1 MLKKRICHVS
11 VELLKEKIYRF
22 MPIHSGRMEI
32 TMSEE
37 LFDSSKLRVIPVEIN
52 SEMKKSY
59 IDYAMS
65 VIVGRALPDVRD
77 GLKPVHR
84 RILYAMY
91 EDGITPDKAYR
102 KCATTV
108 GNVLG
113 RYHPHGDAS
122 VYDAMVRMAQDFS
135 LRYPM
140 VDGHGNFGSID
151 GDGAAAYRYTEAKMS
166 KLSMHML
173 TDIEKDTVE
182 FMPNFDESRKEPV
195 VLPSRFP
202 HLLVNGSNGIAV
214 GMATNIP
221 PHNLGEVIDGIVAL
235 IDNPEITI
243 DELME
248 YIPGPDFPTGGQIIG
263 MSGIRAAYHTGRG
276 KLRVRARAEIE
287 DWKDSRQR
295 IVVTEIPYG
304 VNKARL
310 IEKIAELVHDK
321 RIEGISGL
329 RDESDRDGMRIVIE
343 LKRDVNGTIIL
354 NQLYKYSQL
363 EDTFSVIML
372 ALVNQTDPRVLNLK
386 EVLVNY
392 VDFQKDVITRRTRF
406 DKAKAE
412 ARAHILEGLTIAL
425 DNIDEVIRII
435 RSSYNNAKEQ
445 LIERFS
451 FSDLQA
457 QAILD
462 MRLAR
467 LSGLEREKVENEY
480 AEIKA
485 LIAHLT
491 EILGNEQMIL
501 DIIKEEISEI
511 KNKFGDPRRTAIAP
525 AENDID
531 IEDLIEEE
539 DNIITLTHQ
548 GYIKRLAADVY
559 KSQKRGGKGIIGMQ
573 TKEEDFVSNM
583 FVSSTHAHILFFTN
597 KGRMYRLK
605 AYEIPEAGRTAKG
618 TPAVNLMA
626 LEPGE
631 SISAVIPVRNY
642 EDGKY
647 LLMCTKAGVIKKTD
661 LMEYENAPKAGKIA
675 IRLDEGDELIRV
687 KLTEGTSDIFVA
699 SHLGKMIRFNEKD
712 VRDMGRV
719 SRGVRAISLENG
731 DYVIGM
737 DIACEGGKM
746 LVVSEY
752 GYGKKTELSEYKC
765 QNRGGKGTATYKISG
780 ATGAVAGMEIVTPDD
795 DIVLITSEGV
805 VIRMDSEDISTYGRV
820 TKGVRLM
827 RFADNVS
834 IISVAKVAKD
844 ESSDDEPIADESTD
858 ETIQETD

>member
-1 MLKKRICHVS
+1 MA
-11 VELLKEKIYRF
+11 
-22 MPIHSGRMEI
+22 
-32 TMSEE
+32 EE
-37 LFDSSKLRVIPVEIN
+37 LFDTSKLKVIPVEIN

-91 EDGITPDKAYR
+91 EDGITPDKPYK

-135 LRYPM
+135 LRYPT
-140 VDGHGNFGSID
+140 VDGHGNFGSVD
-151 GDGAAAYRYTEAKMS
+151 GDGAAAYRYTEARMP
-166 KLSMHML
+166 KLSLHLL
-173 TDIEKDTVE
+173 TDIEKETVD

-221 PHNLGEVIDGIVAL
+221 PHNLTEVINGIVAL
-235 IDNPEITI
+235 VDNPDISI

-248 YIPGPDFPTGGQIIG
+248 YIPGPDFPTGAQIMG
-263 MSGIRAAYHTGRG
+263 VSGIRAAYHTGRG
-276 KLRVRARAEIE
+276 KIRVRAKAEIE
-287 DWKDSRQR
+287 DWKDTRQR

-321 RIEGISGL
+321 RVEGISDL
-329 RDESDRDGMRIVIE
+329 RDESDRDGMRIIIE
-343 LKRDVNGTIIL
+343 LKRDTNATVVL
-354 NQLYKYSQL
+354 NQLYKYTQL
-363 EDTFSVIML
+363 EDSFSVIML
-372 ALVNQTDPRVLNLK
+372 ALVNQTDPKVLNLK

-392 VDFQKDVITRRTRF
+392 VDFQKDVIVRRTKF
-406 DKAKAE
+406 DKKKAE
-412 ARAHILEGLTIAL
+412 ARAHILEGLNKAL
-425 DNIDEVIRII
+425 DHIDEVISII
-435 RSSYNNAKEQ
+435 RKSYNDPKEQ
-445 LIERFS
+445 LMNRFG

-467 LSGLEREKVENEY
+467 LSGLEREKVEKEY
-480 AEIKA
+480 AEIQA

-491 EILGNEQMIL
+491 EVLGSEQMVRDIL
-501 DIIKEEISEI
+501 KEEII
-511 KNKFGDPRRTAIAP
+511 AIRDKFGDERRTSIEP
-525 AENDID
+525 AVDDID

-539 DNIITLTHQ
+539 ENVVTLTHQ
-548 GYIKRLAADVY
+548 GYIKRLAADTY
-559 KSQKRGGKGIIGMQ
+559 KSQRRGGKGIIGMQ
-573 TKEEDFVSNM
+573 TKEEDFVSTM
-583 FVSSTHAHILFFTN
+583 FVTSTHAHILFFTN
-597 KGRMYRLK
+597 TGRMYRIK

-618 TPAVNLMA
+618 TAVVNLLA

-631 SISAVIPVRNY
+631 SISAVIPIREY
-642 EDGKY
+642 EDGKF
-647 LLMCTKAGVIKKTD
+647 LTMCTKAGVIKKTD
-661 LMEYENAPKAGKIA
+661 LMEYKNAPKAGKIA
-675 IRLDEGDELIRV
+675 IRLDEGDELMRV
-687 KLTEGTSDIFVA
+687 VLTDGTNDIFIGT
-699 SHLGKMIRFNEKD
+699 HLGKMIRFNEAD

-719 SRGVRAISLENG
+719 SRGVRGINLEDG

-737 DIACEGGKM
+737 SLYREDGKL
-746 LVVSEY
+746 LVVSEK

-765 QNRGGKGTATYKISG
+765 QSRGGKGTFSYKISE
-780 ATGAVAGMEIVTPDD
+780 ATGAVAGLQVVSPQDD
-795 DIVLITSEGV
+795 VILITSEGII
-805 VIRMDSEDISTYGRV
+805 IRMDTEDISTFGRV

-827 RFADNVS
+827 RLAEGVNVVT
-834 IISVAKVAKD
+834 VACVEKEEESD
-844 ESSDDEPIADESTD
+844 EVTESQPD
-858 ETIQETD
+858 ETTETTTEE

>member
-1 MLKKRICHVS
+1 MA
-11 VELLKEKIYRF
+11 
-22 MPIHSGRMEI
+22 
-32 TMSEE
+32 EE
-37 LFDSSKLRVIPVEIN
+37 MFDTSKLKVIPVEIN

-59 IDYAMS
+59 LDYAMS

-84 RILYAMY
+84 RIMYAMY

-151 GDGAAAYRYTEAKMS
+151 GDSAAAYRYTEAKMA
-166 KLSMHML
+166 KLAMHML
-173 TDIEKDTVE
+173 TDIEKETVD

-195 VLPSRFP
+195 VLPSRIP

-221 PHNLGEVIDGIVAL
+221 PHNLSEVVEGIVAL

-248 YIPGPDFPTGGQIIG
+248 YIPGPDFPTGAQIMG
-263 MSGIRAAYHTGRG
+263 VSGIRAAYHTGRG
-276 KLRVRARAEIE
+276 KLRVRAKAEIE
-287 DWKDSRQR
+287 DWKDNRQR
-295 IVVTEIPYG
+295 IIVTEIPYG

-321 RIEGISGL
+321 RVEGISDL

-343 LKRDVNGTIIL
+343 LKRDANGTIVL
-354 NQLYKYSQL
+354 NQLYKYTQM
-363 EDTFSVIML
+363 EDTFSIIML
-372 ALVNQTDPRVLNLK
+372 ALVNQTDPKVLNLK
-386 EVLVNY
+386 EVLVHY
-392 VDFQKDVITRRTRF
+392 VNFQKDVIVRRTQF
-406 DKAKAE
+406 DKKKAE

-425 DNIDEVIRII
+425 DHIDEVISII
-435 RSSYNNAKEQ
+435 RSSYNDAKEK
-445 LIERFS
+445 LMDRFA

-480 AEIKA
+480 EEIKK

-491 EILGNEQMIL
+491 EILGNEQMVL
-501 DIIKEEISEI
+501 DIIKDEITQI
-511 KNKFGDPRRTAIAP
+511 KDKFGDPRRTSIEP
-525 AENDID
+525 AADDID

-539 DNIITLTHQ
+539 DCVITMTHQ
-548 GYIKRLAADVY
+548 GYIKRLAADTY
-559 KSQKRGGKGIIGMQ
+559 KSQRRGGKGIIGMQ
-573 TKEEDFVSNM
+573 TKEEDFVSSM
-583 FVSSTHAHILFFTN
+583 FVASTHAHILFFTN
-597 KGRMYRLK
+597 TGRMYRIK

-618 TPAVNLMA
+618 TAVVNLLA

-631 SISAVIPVRNY
+631 TISAVIPIREY
-642 EDGKY
+642 EEGKY
-647 LLMCTKAGVIKKTD
+647 LLMCTRAGIIKKTD
-661 LMEYENAPKAGKIA
+661 LMEYENAPKGGKIA
-675 IRLDEGDELIRV
+675 IRLDEGDDLIRV
-687 KLTEGTSDIFVA
+687 VLTDGTKDIFVG
-699 SHLGKMIRFNEKD
+699 SHHGKMIRFNESD

-719 SRGVRAISLENG
+719 SRGVRAMLLAPG
-731 DYVIGM
+731 DYVVGM
-737 DIACEGGKM
+737 SVCQEDSKI
-746 LVVSEY
+746 LVVSEK

-765 QNRGGKGTATYKISG
+765 QTRGGKGTTTYKISE
-780 ATGAVAGMEIVTPDD
+780 ATGAVAGMELVSPADD
-795 DIVLITSEGV
+795 AILITSEGII
-805 VIRMDSEDISTYGRV
+805 IRMDTEDISTYGRV

-827 RFADNVS
+827 RLAEDVS
-834 IISVAKVAKD
+834 VVTVATVAKEE
-844 ESSDDEPIADESTD
+844 ESAEAEEVV
-858 ETIQETD
+858 ETTEVTEAAEE

>member
-1 MLKKRICHVS
+1 MA
-11 VELLKEKIYRF
+11 
-22 MPIHSGRMEI
+22 
-32 TMSEE
+32 EE
-37 LFDSSKLRVIPVEIN
+37 LFDTSKLKVIPVEIN

-151 GDGAAAYRYTEAKMS
+151 GDSAAAYRYTEARMS
-166 KLSMHML
+166 KLSLNML

-235 IDNPEITI
+235 IDNPDITI

-248 YIPGPDFPTGGQIIG
+248 YIPGPDFPTGAQIMG
-263 MSGIRAAYHTGRG
+263 VSGIRAAYHTGRG

-287 DWKDSRQR
+287 DWKDNRQR
-295 IVVTEIPYG
+295 IIVTEIPYG

-321 RIEGISGL
+321 RVEGISDL

-354 NQLYKYSQL
+354 NQLYKYTQL

-392 VDFQKDVITRRTRF
+392 VDFQKEVIVRRTRY

-425 DNIDEVIRII
+425 DNIDEVISII
-435 RSSYNNAKEQ
+435 RSSYNDAKEK
-445 LIERFS
+445 LIARFG

-480 AEIKA
+480 ADIKA
-485 LIAHLT
+485 LIEHLT
-491 EILGNEQMIL
+491 EVLGSEQMVL
-501 DIIKEEISEI
+501 DIIKEEITQI
-511 KNKFGDPRRTAIAP
+511 KDKFGDPRRTSIAP
-525 AENDID
+525 AADDID

-539 DNIITLTHQ
+539 DNIITLTHH

-583 FVSSTHAHILFFTN
+583 FVSSTHAHIMFFTN
-597 KGRMYRLK
+597 TGRMYRLK
-605 AYEIPEAGRTAKG
+605 AYEIPEASRTAKG
-618 TPAVNLMA
+618 TPVVNLLA

-631 SISAVIPVRNY
+631 SISAVIPLREY
-642 EDGKY
+642 EEGKY

-661 LMEYENAPKAGKIA
+661 LMEYQNAPKAGKIA

-699 SHLGKMIRFNEKD
+699 SHMGKMIRFNEKD

-719 SRGVRAISLENG
+719 SRGVRAMTLDDG

-737 DIACEGGKM
+737 DTECENGKM

-752 GYGKKTELSEYKC
+752 GFGKKTELSEYKC
-765 QNRGGKGTATYKISG
+765 QSRGGKGTTTYKISD
-780 ATGAVAGMEIVTPDD
+780 ATGALAGMEIVTPDD
-795 DIVLITSEGV
+795 DIMLITSEGII
-805 VIRMDSEDISTYGRV
+805 IRMDSEDISTYGRV

-827 RFADNVS
+827 RFADGVS
-834 IISVAKVAKD
+834 IISIAKVVKD
-844 ESSDDEPIADESTD
+844 SEDDSETAENTDTQEESDVQTTENAE
-858 ETIQETD
+858 E

>member
-1 MLKKRICHVS
+1 MA
-11 VELLKEKIYRF
+11 
-22 MPIHSGRMEI
+22 
-32 TMSEE
+32 EE
-37 LFDSSKLRVIPVEIN
+37 LFDTSKLQVIPVEIN

-91 EDGITPDKAYR
+91 EDGITPDKAYK
-102 KCATTV
+102 KCAATV

-122 VYDAMVRMAQDFS
+122 VYDALVRMAQDFS
-135 LRYPM
+135 MRYPT

-173 TDIEKDTVE
+173 TDIEKDTVD

-221 PHNLGEVIDGIVAL
+221 PHNLGEVIDGIIAL

-248 YIPGPDFPTGGQIIG
+248 HIPGPDFPTGAQIMG
-263 MSGIRAAYHTGRG
+263 VSGIRAAYHTGRG
-276 KLRVRARAEIE
+276 KLRVRAKAEIE
-287 DWKDSRQR
+287 DWKENRQR
-295 IVVTEIPYG
+295 IVVTEIPYA

-321 RIEGISGL
+321 RVEGISDL
-329 RDESDRDGMRIVIE
+329 RDESDRDGMRIIIE
-343 LKRDVNGTIIL
+343 LKRDVNATIVL
-354 NQLYKYSQL
+354 NQLYKYTQL

-372 ALVNQTDPRVLNLK
+372 ALVNQTDPKVLNLK
-386 EVLVNY
+386 QVLENY
-392 VDFQKDVITRRTRF
+392 VDFQKEVIVRRTRF
-406 DKAKAE
+406 DKKKAE

-425 DNIDEVIRII
+425 DHIDEVINII
-435 RSSYNNAKEQ
+435 RSSYNDAKEK
-445 LIERFS
+445 LMERFG
-451 FSDLQA
+451 FTDIQA

-480 AEIKA
+480 RDIKA

-491 EILGNEQMIL
+491 EILGSEQMVL
-501 DIIKEEISEI
+501 DILKEEIGAI
-511 KNKFGDPRRTAIAP
+511 RDKFGDARRTSIEP
-525 AENDID
+525 AADDID

-539 DNIITLTHQ
+539 ENVITLTHQ
-548 GYIKRLAADVY
+548 GYIKRLSVDTY
-559 KSQKRGGKGIIGMQ
+559 RSQKRGGRGIIGLQ
-573 TKEEDFVSNM
+573 TKEEDFVSSM

-597 KGRMYRLK
+597 KGRMYRIK
-605 AYEIPEAGRTAKG
+605 AYEIPEGGRTAKG
-618 TPAVNLMA
+618 TPIVNLLA
-626 LEPGE
+626 LEPEE
-631 SISAVIPVRNY
+631 SISAVIPVREY
-642 EDGKY
+642 EEGKY
-647 LLMCTKAGVIKKTD
+647 LVMCTRAGVIKKTD
-661 LMEYENAPKAGKIA
+661 LMEYQNAPKAGKIA
-675 IRLDEGDELIRV
+675 IRLDDADELIRV
-687 KLTEGTSDIFVA
+687 VMTDGSKDLFIG
-699 SHLGKMIRFNEKD
+699 SHGGKMIRFHESD
-712 VRDMGRV
+712 VRNMGRV
-719 SRGVRAISLENG
+719 SRGVRGISLEDG

-737 DIACEGGKM
+737 SVDAEDGKL
-746 LVVSEY
+746 LVVSEK

-765 QNRGGKGTATYKISG
+765 QSRGGKGTTSYRISET
-780 ATGAVAGMEIVTPDD
+780 TGAVAGLQVVTPKDD
-795 DIVLITSEGV
+795 VILITSEGV
-805 VIRMDSEDISTYGRV
+805 IIRMDTEDISTYGRV

-827 RFADNVS
+827 RLADDVNIVTVACVEKEPENGDAPEDEDGTAAAE
-834 IISVAKVAKD
+834 ISDAE
-844 ESSDDEPIADESTD
+844 ESKNDSG
-858 ETIQETD
+858 ETEE

>member
-1 MLKKRICHVS
+1 MA
-11 VELLKEKIYRF
+11 
-22 MPIHSGRMEI
+22 
-32 TMSEE
+32 EE
-37 LFDSSKLRVIPVEIN
+37 LFDTSKLKVIPVEIN

-151 GDGAAAYRYTEAKMS
+151 GDSAAAYRYTEARMS
-166 KLSMHML
+166 KLSLNML

-235 IDNPEITI
+235 IDNPDITI

-248 YIPGPDFPTGGQIIG
+248 YIPGPDFPTGAQIMG
-263 MSGIRAAYHTGRG
+263 VSGIRAAYHTGRG

-287 DWKDSRQR
+287 DWKDNRQR
-295 IVVTEIPYG
+295 IIVTEIPYG

-321 RIEGISGL
+321 RVEGISDL

-354 NQLYKYSQL
+354 NQLYKYTQL

-392 VDFQKDVITRRTRF
+392 VDFQKEVIVRRTRY

-425 DNIDEVIRII
+425 DNIDEVISII
-435 RSSYNNAKEQ
+435 RSSYNDAKEK
-445 LIERFS
+445 LIARFG

-480 AEIKA
+480 ADIKA
-485 LIAHLT
+485 LIEHLT
-491 EILGNEQMIL
+491 EVLGSEQMVL
-501 DIIKEEISEI
+501 DIIKEEITQI
-511 KNKFGDPRRTAIAP
+511 KDKFGDPRRTSIAP
-525 AENDID
+525 AADDID

-539 DNIITLTHQ
+539 DNIITLTHH

-583 FVSSTHAHILFFTN
+583 FVSSTHAHIMFFTN
-597 KGRMYRLK
+597 TGRMYRLK

-618 TPAVNLMA
+618 TPVVNLLA

-631 SISAVIPVRNY
+631 SISAVIPLREY
-642 EDGKY
+642 EEGKY

-661 LMEYENAPKAGKIA
+661 LMEYKNAPKAGKIA

-699 SHLGKMIRFNEKD
+699 SHMGKMIRFNEKD

-719 SRGVRAISLENG
+719 SRGVRAMTLDDG

-737 DIACEGGKM
+737 DTECENGKM

-752 GYGKKTELSEYKC
+752 GFGKKTELSEYKC
-765 QNRGGKGTATYKISG
+765 QSRGGKGTTTYKISD
-780 ATGAVAGMEIVTPDD
+780 ATGALAGMEIVTPDD
-795 DIVLITSEGV
+795 DIMLITSEGII
-805 VIRMDSEDISTYGRV
+805 IRMDSEDISTYGRV

-827 RFADNVS
+827 RFADGVN
-834 IISVAKVAKD
+834 IISIAKVVKD
-844 ESSDDEPIADESTD
+844 SEDDSETAENTDTQEESDVQTTENAE
-858 ETIQETD
+858 E

>member
-1 MLKKRICHVS
+1 MA
-11 VELLKEKIYRF
+11 
-22 MPIHSGRMEI
+22 
-32 TMSEE
+32 EE
-37 LFDSSKLRVIPVEIN
+37 LFDTSKLKVIPVEIN

-151 GDGAAAYRYTEAKMS
+151 GDSAAAYRYTEARMS
-166 KLSMHML
+166 KLSLNML

-235 IDNPEITI
+235 IDNPDITI

-248 YIPGPDFPTGGQIIG
+248 YIPGPDFPTGAQIMG
-263 MSGIRAAYHTGRG
+263 VSGIRAAYHTGRG

-287 DWKDSRQR
+287 DWKDNRQR
-295 IVVTEIPYG
+295 IIVTEIPYG

-321 RIEGISGL
+321 RVEGISDL

-354 NQLYKYSQL
+354 NQLYKYTQL

-392 VDFQKDVITRRTRF
+392 VDFQKEVIVRRTRY

-425 DNIDEVIRII
+425 DNIDEVISII
-435 RSSYNNAKEQ
+435 RSSYNDAKEK
-445 LIERFS
+445 LIARFG

-480 AEIKA
+480 ADIKA
-485 LIAHLT
+485 LIEHLT
-491 EILGNEQMIL
+491 EVLGSEQMVL
-501 DIIKEEISEI
+501 DIIKEEITQI
-511 KNKFGDPRRTAIAP
+511 KDKFGDPRRTSIAP
-525 AENDID
+525 AADDID

-539 DNIITLTHQ
+539 DNIITLTHH

-583 FVSSTHAHILFFTN
+583 FVSSTHAHIMFFTN
-597 KGRMYRLK
+597 TGRMYRLK
-605 AYEIPEAGRTAKG
+605 AYEIPEASRTAKG
-618 TPAVNLMA
+618 TPVVNLLA

-631 SISAVIPVRNY
+631 SISAVIPLREY
-642 EDGKY
+642 EEGKY

-661 LMEYENAPKAGKIA
+661 LMEYQNAPKAGKIA

-699 SHLGKMIRFNEKD
+699 SHMGKMIRFNEKD

-719 SRGVRAISLENG
+719 SRGVRAMTLDDG

-737 DIACEGGKM
+737 DTECENGKM

-752 GYGKKTELSEYKC
+752 GFGKKTELSEYKC
-765 QNRGGKGTATYKISG
+765 QSRGGKGTTTYKISD
-780 ATGAVAGMEIVTPDD
+780 ATGALAGMEIVTPDD
-795 DIVLITSEGV
+795 DIMLITSEGII
-805 VIRMDSEDISTYGRV
+805 IRMDSEDISTYGRV

-827 RFADNVS
+827 RFADGVS
-834 IISVAKVAKD
+834 IISIAKVVKD
-844 ESSDDEPIADESTD
+844 SEDDSETAENTD
-858 ETIQETD
+858 TQEEFDVQTTENAEE

>member
-1 MLKKRICHVS
+1 MA
-11 VELLKEKIYRF
+11 
-22 MPIHSGRMEI
+22 
-32 TMSEE
+32 EE
-37 LFDSSKLRVIPVEIN
+37 LFDTSKLKIIPVEIN

-91 EDGITPDKAYR
+91 EDGITPDKAYK
-102 KCATTV
+102 KCAATV

-135 LRYPM
+135 MRYPTI
-140 VDGHGNFGSID
+140 DGHGNFGSVD

-166 KLSMHML
+166 KLSVHML
-173 TDIEKDTVE
+173 TDIEKDTVD

-221 PHNLGEVIDGIVAL
+221 PHNLGEVIDGIIAL

-248 YIPGPDFPTGGQIIG
+248 YIPGPDFPTGAQIMG
-263 MSGIRAAYHTGRG
+263 VSGIRAAYHTGRG
-276 KLRVRARAEIE
+276 KLRVRAKAEIE
-287 DWKDSRQR
+287 DWKENRQR
-295 IVVTEIPYG
+295 IVVTEIPYA

-321 RIEGISGL
+321 RVEGISDL
-329 RDESDRDGMRIVIE
+329 RDESDRDGMRIIIE
-343 LKRDVNGTIIL
+343 LKRDANATIIL
-354 NQLYKYSQL
+354 NQLYKYPQL

-372 ALVNQTDPRVLNLK
+372 ALVNQTDPKVLNLK

-392 VDFQKDVITRRTRF
+392 VDFQKEVIIRRTRF
-406 DKAKAE
+406 DKKKAE

-425 DNIDEVIRII
+425 DHIDEVISII
-435 RSSYNNAKEQ
+435 RNSYNDAKEK
-445 LIERFS
+445 LMERFG
-451 FSDLQA
+451 FTDVQA

-480 AEIKA
+480 REIKA
-485 LIAHLT
+485 LIQHLT
-491 EILGNEQMIL
+491 EVLGSEQMVL
-501 DIIKEEISEI
+501 DILKEEIGAI
-511 KNKFGDPRRTAIAP
+511 RDKFGDPRRTSIEP
-525 AENDID
+525 AADDID
-531 IEDLIEEE
+531 IEDLIAEEE
-539 DNIITLTHQ
+539 NVITLTHQ
-548 GYIKRLAADVY
+548 GYIKRLAVDTY
-559 KSQKRGGKGIIGMQ
+559 RSQRRGGRGIIGLQ
-573 TKEEDFVSNM
+573 TKEEDFVSSM

-597 KGRMYRLK
+597 TGRMYRIK
-605 AYEIPEAGRTAKG
+605 AYEIPEGGRTAKG
-618 TPAVNLMA
+618 TPVVNLLA

-631 SISAVIPVRNY
+631 SISAVIPVREY
-642 EDGKY
+642 EEGKY
-647 LLMCTKAGVIKKTD
+647 LMMCTRAGVVKKTD

-675 IRLDEGDELIRV
+675 IRLDDEDELIQV
-687 KLTEGTSDIFVA
+687 ILTDGCQDLFIG
-699 SHLGKMIRFNEKD
+699 SHMGKMIRFNERD
-712 VRDMGRV
+712 VRNMGRV
-719 SRGVRAISLENG
+719 SRGVRGISLDPG

-737 DIACEGGKM
+737 STCRENGKL
-746 LVVSEY
+746 LVVSEM

-765 QNRGGKGTATYKISG
+765 QTRGGKGTISYRISED
-780 ATGAVAGMEIVTPDD
+780 TGAVAGLKVVTPNEDV
-795 DIVLITSEGV
+795 ILITSEGV
-805 VIRMDSEDISTYGRV
+805 IIRMDTEDISTYGRV

-827 RFADNVS
+827 RLADGVK
-834 IISVAKVAKD
+834 IVTVACVEKEEAED
-844 ESSDDEPIADESTD
+844 ASAEPIPEESGTA
-858 ETIQETD
+858 E

>member
-1 MLKKRICHVS
+1 MA
-11 VELLKEKIYRF
+11 
-22 MPIHSGRMEI
+22 
-32 TMSEE
+32 EE
-37 LFDSSKLRVIPVEIN
+37 LFDTSKLKIIPVEIN

-91 EDGITPDKAYR
+91 EDGITPDKAYK
-102 KCATTV
+102 KCAATV

-135 LRYPM
+135 MRYPTI
-140 VDGHGNFGSID
+140 DGHGNFGSVD

-166 KLSMHML
+166 KLSVHML
-173 TDIEKDTVE
+173 TDIEKDTVD

-221 PHNLGEVIDGIVAL
+221 PHNLGEVIDGIIAL

-248 YIPGPDFPTGGQIIG
+248 YIPGPDFPTGAQIMG
-263 MSGIRAAYHTGRG
+263 VSGIRAAYHTGRG
-276 KLRVRARAEIE
+276 KLRVRAKAEIE
-287 DWKDSRQR
+287 DWKENRQR
-295 IVVTEIPYG
+295 IVVTEIPYA

-321 RIEGISGL
+321 RVEGISDL
-329 RDESDRDGMRIVIE
+329 RDESDRDGMRIIIE
-343 LKRDVNGTIIL
+343 LKRDANATIIL
-354 NQLYKYSQL
+354 NQLYKYTQL

-372 ALVNQTDPRVLNLK
+372 ALVNQTDPKVLNLK

-392 VDFQKDVITRRTRF
+392 VDFQKEVIIRRTRF
-406 DKAKAE
+406 DKKKAE

-425 DNIDEVIRII
+425 DHIDEVISII
-435 RSSYNNAKEQ
+435 RNSYNDAKEK
-445 LIERFS
+445 LMERFG
-451 FSDLQA
+451 FTDVQA

-480 AEIKA
+480 REIKA
-485 LIAHLT
+485 LIQHLT
-491 EILGNEQMIL
+491 EVLGSEQLVL
-501 DIIKEEISEI
+501 DILKEEIGAI
-511 KNKFGDPRRTAIAP
+511 RDKFGDPRRTSIEP
-525 AENDID
+525 AADDID
-531 IEDLIEEE
+531 IEDLIAEEE
-539 DNIITLTHQ
+539 NVITLTHQ
-548 GYIKRLAADVY
+548 GYIKRLAVDTY
-559 KSQKRGGKGIIGMQ
+559 RSQRRGGRGIIGLQ
-573 TKEEDFVSNM
+573 TKEEDFVSSM

-597 KGRMYRLK
+597 TGRMYRIK
-605 AYEIPEAGRTAKG
+605 AYEIPEGGRTAKG
-618 TPAVNLMA
+618 TPVVNLLA

-631 SISAVIPVRNY
+631 SISAVIPVREY
-642 EDGKY
+642 EEGKY
-647 LLMCTKAGVIKKTD
+647 LMMCTRAGVVKKTD

-675 IRLDEGDELIRV
+675 IRLDDEDELIQV
-687 KLTEGTSDIFVA
+687 ILTDGCQDLFIG
-699 SHLGKMIRFNEKD
+699 SHMGKMIRFNERD
-712 VRDMGRV
+712 VRNMGRV
-719 SRGVRAISLENG
+719 SRGVRGISLDPG

-737 DIACEGGKM
+737 STYRENGRL
-746 LVVSEY
+746 LVVSEM

-765 QNRGGKGTATYKISG
+765 QTRGGKGTISYRISED
-780 ATGAVAGMEIVTPDD
+780 TGAVAGLKVVTPNEDV
-795 DIVLITSEGV
+795 ILITSEGV
-805 VIRMDSEDISTYGRV
+805 IIRMDTEDISTYGRV

-827 RFADNVS
+827 RLADGVK
-834 IISVAKVAKD
+834 IVTVACVEKEEAED
-844 ESSDDEPIADESTD
+844 ASAEPIPEESGTA
-858 ETIQETD
+858 E

>member
-1 MLKKRICHVS
+1 MA
-11 VELLKEKIYRF
+11 
-22 MPIHSGRMEI
+22 
-32 TMSEE
+32 EE
-37 LFDSSKLRVIPVEIN
+37 LFDTSKLKVIPVEIN

-151 GDGAAAYRYTEAKMS
+151 GDSAAAYRYTEARMS
-166 KLSMHML
+166 KLSLNML

-235 IDNPEITI
+235 IDNPDITI

-248 YIPGPDFPTGGQIIG
+248 YIPGPDFPTGAQIMG
-263 MSGIRAAYHTGRG
+263 VSGIRAAYHTGRG

-287 DWKDSRQR
+287 DWKDNRQR
-295 IVVTEIPYG
+295 IIVTEIPYG

-321 RIEGISGL
+321 RVEGISDL

-354 NQLYKYSQL
+354 NQLYKYTQL

-392 VDFQKDVITRRTRF
+392 VDFQKEVIVRRTRY

-425 DNIDEVIRII
+425 DNIDEVISII
-435 RSSYNNAKEQ
+435 RSSYNDAKEK
-445 LIERFS
+445 LIARFG

-480 AEIKA
+480 ADIKA
-485 LIAHLT
+485 LIEHLT
-491 EILGNEQMIL
+491 EVLGSEQMVL
-501 DIIKEEISEI
+501 DIIKEEITQI
-511 KNKFGDPRRTAIAP
+511 KDKFGDPRRTSIAP
-525 AENDID
+525 AADDID

-539 DNIITLTHQ
+539 DNIITLTHH

-583 FVSSTHAHILFFTN
+583 FVSSTHAHIMFFTN
-597 KGRMYRLK
+597 TGRMYRLK

-618 TPAVNLMA
+618 TPVVNLLA

-631 SISAVIPVRNY
+631 SISAVIPLREY
-642 EDGKY
+642 EEGKY

-661 LMEYENAPKAGKIA
+661 LMEYQNAPKAGKIA

-699 SHLGKMIRFNEKD
+699 SHMGKMIRFNEKD

-719 SRGVRAISLENG
+719 SRGVRAMTLDDG

-737 DIACEGGKM
+737 DTECENGKM

-752 GYGKKTELSEYKC
+752 GFGKKTELSEYKC
-765 QNRGGKGTATYKISG
+765 QSRGGKGTTTYKISD
-780 ATGAVAGMEIVTPDD
+780 ATGALAGMEIVTPDD
-795 DIVLITSEGV
+795 DIMLITSEGII
-805 VIRMDSEDISTYGRV
+805 IRMDSEDISTYGRV

-827 RFADNVS
+827 RFADGVS
-834 IISVAKVAKD
+834 IISIAKVVKD
-844 ESSDDEPIADESTD
+844 SEDDSETAENTDTQEESDVQTTENAE
-858 ETIQETD
+858 E

>member
-1 MLKKRICHVS
+1 
-11 VELLKEKIYRF
+11 
-22 MPIHSGRMEI
+22 
-32 TMSEE
+32 MSDA
-37 LFDSSKLRVIPVEIN
+37 LFDTSKLKVIPVEIN

-91 EDGITPDKAYR
+91 EDGITPDKPYK

-135 LRYPM
+135 LRYPT
-140 VDGHGNFGSID
+140 VDGHGNFGSVD
-151 GDGAAAYRYTEAKMS
+151 GDGAAAYRYTEARMS
-166 KLSMHML
+166 KLSLHLL
-173 TDIEKDTVE
+173 TDIEKETVD

-221 PHNLGEVIDGIVAL
+221 PHNLTEVINGIVAL
-235 IDNPEITI
+235 VDNPEISI

-248 YIPGPDFPTGGQIIG
+248 YIPGPDFPTGAQIMG
-263 MSGIRAAYHTGRG
+263 VSGIRAAYHTGRG
-276 KLRVRARAEIE
+276 KIRVRAKAEIE
-287 DWKDSRQR
+287 DWKENRQR

-321 RIEGISGL
+321 RVEGISDL
-329 RDESDRDGMRIVIE
+329 RDESDRDGMRIIIE
-343 LKRDVNGTIIL
+343 LKRDANGTVVL
-354 NQLYKYSQL
+354 NQLYKYTQL
-363 EDTFSVIML
+363 EDSFSVIML
-372 ALVNQTDPRVLNLK
+372 ALVNQTDPKVLNLK

-392 VDFQKDVITRRTRF
+392 VDFQKDVIVRRTKF
-406 DKAKAE
+406 DKKKAE
-412 ARAHILEGLTIAL
+412 ARAHILEGLNKAL
-425 DNIDEVIRII
+425 DHIDEVISII
-435 RSSYNNAKEQ
+435 RNSYNDPKDQ
-445 LIERFS
+445 LMARFG

-467 LSGLEREKVENEY
+467 LSGLEREKVEKEYNE
-480 AEIKA
+480 IMA

-491 EILGNEQMIL
+491 EVLGSEQMVKDIL
-501 DIIKEEISEI
+501 KEEII
-511 KNKFGDPRRTAIAP
+511 AIRDKFGDERRTSIEP
-525 AENDID
+525 AVDDID

-539 DNIITLTHQ
+539 ENVVTLTHQ
-548 GYIKRLAADVY
+548 GYIKRLATDTY
-559 KSQKRGGKGIIGMQ
+559 KSQRRGGKGIIGMQ
-573 TKEEDFVSNM
+573 TKEEDFVSTM
-583 FVSSTHAHILFFTN
+583 FVTSTHAHILFFTN
-597 KGRMYRLK
+597 TGRMYRIK

-618 TPAVNLMA
+618 TAVVNLLA

-631 SISAVIPVRNY
+631 SISAVIPIREY
-642 EDGKY
+642 EEGKY
-647 LLMCTKAGVIKKTD
+647 LTMCTKAGVIKKTD
-661 LMEYENAPKAGKIA
+661 LMEYKNAPKAGKIA
-675 IRLDEGDELIRV
+675 IRLDEGDELMKV
-687 KLTEGTSDIFVA
+687 ALTDGTNDIFIGT
-699 SHLGKMIRFNEKD
+699 HLGKMIRFNEAD

-719 SRGVRAISLENG
+719 SRGVRGINLEDG

-737 DIACEGGKM
+737 SLYREDGKL
-746 LVVSEY
+746 LVVSEK

-765 QNRGGKGTATYKISG
+765 QTRGGKGTFSYKISE
-780 ATGAVAGMEIVTPDD
+780 ATGAVAGLQVVSPQDD
-795 DIVLITSEGV
+795 VILITSEGV
-805 VIRMDSEDISTYGRV
+805 IIRMDTEDISTFGRV

-827 RFADNVS
+827 RLAEGVNVVTVACTEKEEDS
-834 IISVAKVAKD
+834 ENSVDAEATEVTT
-844 ESSDDEPIADESTD
+844 EE
-858 ETIQETD
+858 

>member
-1 MLKKRICHVS
+1 MA
-11 VELLKEKIYRF
+11 
-22 MPIHSGRMEI
+22 
-32 TMSEE
+32 EE
-37 LFDSSKLRVIPVEIN
+37 LFDTSKLKVIPVEIN

-140 VDGHGNFGSID
+140 VDGHGNFGSIE
-151 GDGAAAYRYTEAKMS
+151 GDSAAAYRYTEARMS
-166 KLSMHML
+166 KLSLNML

-235 IDNPEITI
+235 IDNPDITI

-248 YIPGPDFPTGGQIIG
+248 YIPGPDFPTGAQIMG
-263 MSGIRAAYHTGRG
+263 VSGIRAAYHTGRG

-287 DWKDSRQR
+287 DWKDNRQR
-295 IVVTEIPYG
+295 IIVTEIPYG

-321 RIEGISGL
+321 RVEGISDL

-354 NQLYKYSQL
+354 NQLYKYTQL

-392 VDFQKDVITRRTRF
+392 VDFQKEVIVRRTRY

-425 DNIDEVIRII
+425 DNIDEVISII
-435 RSSYNNAKEQ
+435 RSSYNDAKEK
-445 LIERFS
+445 LIARFG

-480 AEIKA
+480 TDIKA
-485 LIAHLT
+485 LIEHLT
-491 EILGNEQMIL
+491 DVLGSEQMVL
-501 DIIKEEISEI
+501 DIIKEEITQI
-511 KNKFGDPRRTAIAP
+511 KDKFGDPRRTSIAP
-525 AENDID
+525 AADDID

-539 DNIITLTHQ
+539 DNIITLTHH

-583 FVSSTHAHILFFTN
+583 FVSSTHAHIMFFTN
-597 KGRMYRLK
+597 TGRMYRLK
-605 AYEIPEAGRTAKG
+605 AYEIPEASRTAKG
-618 TPAVNLMA
+618 TPVVNLLA

-631 SISAVIPVRNY
+631 SISAVIPLREY
-642 EDGKY
+642 EEGKY

-661 LMEYENAPKAGKIA
+661 LMEYQNAPKAGKIA

-699 SHLGKMIRFNEKD
+699 SHMGKMIRFNEKD

-719 SRGVRAISLENG
+719 SRGVRAMTLDDG

-737 DIACEGGKM
+737 DTECENGKM

-752 GYGKKTELSEYKC
+752 GFGKKTELSEYKC
-765 QNRGGKGTATYKISG
+765 QSRGGKGTTTYKISD
-780 ATGAVAGMEIVTPDD
+780 ATGALAGMEIVTPDD
-795 DIVLITSEGV
+795 DIMLITSEGII
-805 VIRMDSEDISTYGRV
+805 IRMDSEDISTYGRV

-827 RFADNVS
+827 RFADGVS
-834 IISVAKVAKD
+834 IISIAKVVKD
-844 ESSDDEPIADESTD
+844 SEDDSETAENTD
-858 ETIQETD
+858 TQEEFDVQTTENAEE

>member
-1 MLKKRICHVS
+1 
-11 VELLKEKIYRF
+11 
-22 MPIHSGRMEI
+22 
-32 TMSEE
+32 MSDA
-37 LFDSSKLRVIPVEIN
+37 LFDTSKLKVIPVEIN

-91 EDGITPDKAYR
+91 EDGITPDKPYK

-135 LRYPM
+135 LRYPT
-140 VDGHGNFGSID
+140 VDGHGNFGSVD
-151 GDGAAAYRYTEAKMS
+151 GDGAAAYRYTEARMS
-166 KLSMHML
+166 KLSLHLL
-173 TDIEKDTVE
+173 TDIEKETVD

-221 PHNLGEVIDGIVAL
+221 PHNLTEVINGIVAL
-235 IDNPEITI
+235 VDNPEISI

-248 YIPGPDFPTGGQIIG
+248 YIPGPDFPTGAQIMG
-263 MSGIRAAYHTGRG
+263 VSGIRAAYHTGRG
-276 KLRVRARAEIE
+276 KIRVRAKAEIE
-287 DWKDSRQR
+287 DWKENRQR

-321 RIEGISGL
+321 RVEGISDL
-329 RDESDRDGMRIVIE
+329 RDESDRDGMWIIIE
-343 LKRDVNGTIIL
+343 LKRDSNGTVVL
-354 NQLYKYSQL
+354 NQLYKYTQL
-363 EDTFSVIML
+363 EDSFSVIML
-372 ALVNQTDPRVLNLK
+372 ALVNQTDPKVLNLK

-392 VDFQKDVITRRTRF
+392 VDFQKDVIVRRTRF
-406 DKAKAE
+406 DKKKAE
-412 ARAHILEGLTIAL
+412 ARAHILEGLNKAL
-425 DNIDEVIRII
+425 DHIDEVISII
-435 RSSYNNAKEQ
+435 RNSYNDPKDQ
-445 LIERFS
+445 LMARFG

-467 LSGLEREKVENEY
+467 LSGLEREKVEKEYNE
-480 AEIKA
+480 IMA

-491 EILGNEQMIL
+491 EVLGSEQMVKDIL
-501 DIIKEEISEI
+501 KEEII
-511 KNKFGDPRRTAIAP
+511 AIRDKFGDERRTSIEP
-525 AENDID
+525 AVDDID

-539 DNIITLTHQ
+539 DNVVTLTHQ
-548 GYIKRLAADVY
+548 GYIKRLATDTY
-559 KSQKRGGKGIIGMQ
+559 KSQRRGGKGIIGMQ
-573 TKEEDFVSNM
+573 TKEEDFVSTM
-583 FVSSTHAHILFFTN
+583 FVTSTHAHILFFTN
-597 KGRMYRLK
+597 AGRMYRIK

-618 TPAVNLMA
+618 TAVVNLLA
-626 LEPGE
+626 LEPE
-631 SISAVIPVRNY
+631 EKISAVIPIREY

-647 LLMCTKAGVIKKTD
+647 LTMCTKAGVIKKTD
-661 LMEYENAPKAGKIA
+661 LMEYKNAPKAGKIA
-675 IRLDEGDELIRV
+675 IRLDEGDELIKV
-687 KLTEGTSDIFVA
+687 ALTDGTNDIFIGT
-699 SHLGKMIRFNEKD
+699 HLGKMIRFNEAD

-719 SRGVRAISLENG
+719 SRGVRGINLEDG

-737 DIACEGGKM
+737 SLYREDGKL
-746 LVVSEY
+746 LVVSEK

-765 QNRGGKGTATYKISG
+765 QTRGGKGTFSYKISDV
-780 ATGAVAGMEIVTPDD
+780 TGAVAGLQVVSPQDD
-795 DIVLITSEGV
+795 VILITSEGV
-805 VIRMDSEDISTYGRV
+805 IIRMDTEDISTFGRV

-827 RFADNVS
+827 RLAEGVNVVT
-834 IISVAKVAKD
+834 VACTEKEEDSEDLA
-844 ESSDDEPIADESTD
+844 
-858 ETIQETD
+858 ETDAPAETTDTTETTGVTETTTEE

>member
-1 MLKKRICHVS
+1 MA
-11 VELLKEKIYRF
+11 
-22 MPIHSGRMEI
+22 
-32 TMSEE
+32 EE
-37 LFDSSKLRVIPVEIN
+37 LFDTSKLQVIPVEIN

-91 EDGITPDKAYR
+91 EDGITPDKAYK
-102 KCATTV
+102 KCAATV

-122 VYDAMVRMAQDFS
+122 VYDALVRMAQDFS
-135 LRYPM
+135 MRYPT

-173 TDIEKDTVE
+173 TDIEKDTVD

-221 PHNLGEVIDGIVAL
+221 PHNLGEVIDGIIAL

-248 YIPGPDFPTGGQIIG
+248 HIPGPDFPTGAQIMG
-263 MSGIRAAYHTGRG
+263 VSGIRAAYHTGRG
-276 KLRVRARAEIE
+276 KLRVRAKAEIE
-287 DWKDSRQR
+287 DWKENRQR
-295 IVVTEIPYG
+295 IVVTEIPYA

-321 RIEGISGL
+321 RVEGISDL
-329 RDESDRDGMRIVIE
+329 RDESDRDGMRIIIE
-343 LKRDVNGTIIL
+343 LKRDVNATIVL
-354 NQLYKYSQL
+354 NQLYKYTQL

-372 ALVNQTDPRVLNLK
+372 ALVNQTDPKVLNLK
-386 EVLVNY
+386 QVLENY
-392 VDFQKDVITRRTRF
+392 VDFQKEVIVRRTRF
-406 DKAKAE
+406 DKKKAE

-425 DNIDEVIRII
+425 DHIDEVINII
-435 RSSYNNAKEQ
+435 RSSYNDAKEK
-445 LIERFS
+445 LMERFG
-451 FSDLQA
+451 FTDIQA

-480 AEIKA
+480 RDIKA

-491 EILGNEQMIL
+491 EILGSEQMVL
-501 DIIKEEISEI
+501 DILKEEIGAI
-511 KNKFGDPRRTAIAP
+511 RDKFGDARRTSIEP
-525 AENDID
+525 AADDID

-539 DNIITLTHQ
+539 ENVITLTHQ
-548 GYIKRLAADVY
+548 GYIKRLSVDTY
-559 KSQKRGGKGIIGMQ
+559 RSQKRGGRGIIGLQ
-573 TKEEDFVSNM
+573 TKEEDFVSSM

-597 KGRMYRLK
+597 KGRMYRIK
-605 AYEIPEAGRTAKG
+605 AYEIPEGGRTAKG
-618 TPAVNLMA
+618 TPIVNLLA
-626 LEPGE
+626 LEPEE
-631 SISAVIPVRNY
+631 SISAVIPVREY
-642 EDGKY
+642 EEGKY
-647 LLMCTKAGVIKKTD
+647 LVMCTRAGVIKKTD
-661 LMEYENAPKAGKIA
+661 LMEYQNAPKAGKIA
-675 IRLDEGDELIRV
+675 IRLDDEDELIRV
-687 KLTEGTSDIFVA
+687 VMTDGSKDLFIG
-699 SHLGKMIRFNEKD
+699 SHGGKMIRFHESD
-712 VRDMGRV
+712 VRNMGRV
-719 SRGVRAISLENG
+719 SRGVRGISLEDG

-737 DIACEGGKM
+737 SVDAEDGKL
-746 LVVSEY
+746 LVVSEK

-765 QNRGGKGTATYKISG
+765 QSRGGKGTTSYRISD
-780 ATGAVAGMEIVTPDD
+780 ATGAVAGLQVVTPKDD
-795 DIVLITSEGV
+795 VILITSEGV
-805 VIRMDSEDISTYGRV
+805 IIRMDTEDISTYGRV

-827 RFADNVS
+827 RLADDVNIVTVACVEKEPENEDAPETES
-834 IISVAKVAKD
+834 IAAVDGGSNAEDI
-844 ESSDDEPIADESTD
+844 
-858 ETIQETD
+858 ETDLGETEE